1 MHPAVPAPLRHTPP
15 MRRIELH
22 YQIAQGTD
30 RVSGLHNPM
39 MELLFAV
46 RTEGS
51 ISAAARRV
59 GYSYRHVW
67 GQLKAWET
75 ALGQPL
81 IVWERGQAATL
92 TPFAEKLIW
101 TERLA
106 QARLAPQIETLQA
119 ELERTLA
126 LAFDENSHVLG
137 LYASHDDALPL
148 LQTHASNHAGLHL
161 DIHFCGSVDAIRAL
175 NEGRCVVAG
184 FHTRD
189 RPNEGSPSAL
199 AYQPLLTPGRHKL
212 IGFAQRTQGLVVPK
226 GNPRRVQNLRDVARW
241 QLRFANRAL
250 GSGTRL
256 LLDELLTENGLHPSG
271 IHGYD
276 RVETSHA
283 AVAQAVAGGSAD
295 VGLATQSAADKRGLG
310 FVPLLREHYH
320 LACLN
325 TALDQPGVLALRQ
338 TLATA
343 AWQKAL
349 GGVPGYEPDA
359 CGEVRS
365 LKATLP
371 WWRFAADH

>member
-1 MHPAVPAPLRHTPP
+1 

-22 YQIAQGTD
+22 YQITQGTE
-30 RVSGLHNPM
+30 RVARLHNPM
-39 MELLFAV
+39 MDLLFAV

-67 GQLKAWET
+67 GQLKAWE
-75 ALGQPL
+75 AELGQAL

-92 TPFAEKLIW
+92 TPFADKLIW

-126 LAFDENSHVLG
+126 LAFDENSHVLS

-148 LQTHASNHAGLHL
+148 LQAHAATQARLHL

-189 RPNEGSPSAL
+189 LPGAGSPSAL
-199 AYQPLLTPGRHKL
+199 AYQPLLEPGRHKL

-226 GNPRRVQNLRDVARW
+226 GNPRRVQGLRDVARW

-256 LLDELLTENGLHPSG
+256 LLDELLAEHQLDPGAIN
-271 IHGYD
+271 GYD
-276 RVETSHA
+276 RCEPSHG

-325 TALDQPGVLALRQ
+325 TALDQPGVVALRQ
-338 TLATA
+338 VLDSVPWQQQLAT
-343 AWQKAL
+343 
-349 GGVPGYEPDA
+349 VPGYQADA
-359 CGEVRS
+359 CGQVRS

-371 WWRFAADH
+371 WWRFD

>member
-1 MHPAVPAPLRHTPP
+1 

-22 YQIAQGTD
+22 YQIAQNTN
-30 RVSGLHNPM
+30 RVAGLYNPM
-39 MELLFAV
+39 MALLFAV

-67 GQLKAWET
+67 GQLKAWE
-75 ALGQPL
+75 AELGQPL

-92 TPFAEKLIW
+92 TPFADKLIW

-126 LAFDENSHVLG
+126 LAFDPDSHVLG

-148 LQTHASNHAGLHL
+148 LQSHASQVGLHL

-189 RPNEGSPSAL
+189 KPTEGSPCAR

-226 GNPRRVQNLRDVARW
+226 GNPRRVQTLRDVARW

-256 LLDELLTENGLHPSG
+256 LLDELLAEAGLATTD

-276 RVETSHA
+276 RVEPSHA
-283 AVAQAVAGGSAD
+283 AVAEAVAGGNAD
-295 VGLATQSAADKRGLG
+295 VGLATESAANKRGLG

-325 TALDQPGVLALRQ
+325 TALDQAGVLALRN
-338 TLATA
+338 TLVTPG
-343 AWQKAL
+343 WQAVL

-371 WWRFAADH
+371 WWRFEPDH